1 MDTLMTICILIFAAF
16 VAVVCIMNRT
26 LPLSVAETARMP
38 TWPLR
43 AMWYITAM
51 LAVVCSAP
59 ALIQSAAGDY
69 QFLSFVTL
77 AAALL
82 CIIATYGEDTVD
94 NYLNIGGTLVYYLAA
109 FVLVII
115 SPAWWLFVL
124 PVGTLIYALIARDSH
139 LRLWMTIATTATL
152 MLYCYIV

>member
-1 MDTLMTICILIFAAF
+1 MNTLMTICILIFAAF
-16 VAVVCIMNRT
+16 VAAVCIKNRT
-26 LPLSVAETARMP
+26 LPLSVAETARM
-38 TWPLR
+38 TQWPLR
-43 AMWYITAM
+43 SMWYITAL
-51 LAVVCSAP
+51 LAAVCSAP

-69 QFLSFVTL
+69 QFLAFLTL

-109 FVLVII
+109 MVLVII

-124 PVGTLIYALIARDSH
+124 PAGTLLYALVARDSH
-139 LRLWMTIATTATL
+139 LRLWMTIATTASL

>member
-1 MDTLMTICILIFAAF
+1 MNILMTICILIFATF
-16 VAVVCIMNRT
+16 VAVVCIKNRT
-26 LPLSVAETARMP
+26 LPLSLAETAKMP

-43 AMWYITAM
+43 SMWYITAM

-59 ALIQSAAGDY
+59 ALIQSATGNY
-69 QFLSFVTL
+69 QFLAFITL

-82 CIIATYGEDTVD
+82 CIIATYSDDTAD

-109 FVLVII
+109 FVLVDI
-115 SPAWWLFVL
+115 SPVWFLYVL
-124 PVGTLIYALIARDSH
+124 PVGALIYGLAARDSH
-139 LRLWMTIATTATL
+139 IRLWMTIAITVML

>member
-1 MDTLMTICILIFAAF
+1 MNTLMTICILVFAAF
-16 VAVVCIMNRT
+16 VAAVCIKNRI
-26 LPLSVAETARMP
+26 LPLSVVETAQM
-38 TWPLR
+38 TQWPLR
-43 AMWYITAM
+43 AVWYITAM

-69 QFLSFVTL
+69 QFLAFITL

-82 CIIATYGEDTVD
+82 CIIATYDDDTID
-94 NYLNIGGTLVYYLAA
+94 NYLNIGATLIYYLAA

-124 PVGTLIYALIARDSH
+124 PVGTLLYAVITRESH
-139 LRLWMTIATTATL
+139 LRLWMTIATTAML

>member
-1 MDTLMTICILIFAAF
+1 MNTLMTICILLFAAF

-26 LPLSVAETARMP
+26 LPLSVAETAGM
-38 TWPLR
+38 TQWPLR
-43 AMWYITAM
+43 AAWYITAL

-69 QFLSFVTL
+69 QFLAFVTL

-124 PVGTLIYALIARDSH
+124 PAGTLLYAVIARDSH

-152 MLYCYIV
+152 MLYSDII

>member
-1 MDTLMTICILIFAAF
+1 MNTLMTICILIFAAF

-26 LPLSVAETARMP
+26 LPLSVAETAKMSR
-38 TWPLR
+38 WPLR
-43 AMWYITAM
+43 AAWYITAM
-51 LAVVCSAP
+51 LAAVCSAP

-69 QFLSFVTL
+69 QFLAFLTL

-109 FVLVII
+109 MVLVII

-124 PVGTLIYALIARDSH
+124 PVGTLLYALVARDSH
-139 LRLWMTIATTATL
+139 LRLWTTIATTATL

>member
-1 MDTLMTICILIFAAF
+1 MNTLMTICILIFAAF
-16 VAVVCIMNRT
+16 VAVVCIKNRT
-26 LPLSVAETARMP
+26 LPLSVAETARM
-38 TWPLR
+38 TQWPMR
-43 AMWYITAM
+43 TVWYITAM

-59 ALIQSAAGDY
+59 ALIQSATGNY
-69 QFLSFVTL
+69 QFLAFITL

-124 PVGTLIYALIARDSH
+124 PAGTLLYAVIARDSH
-139 LRLWMTIATTATL
+139 LRLWMTISTTASL
-152 MLYCYIV
+152 MLYSYIV

>member
-1 MDTLMTICILIFAAF
+1 MNTLMTICILIFAAF
-16 VAVVCIMNRT
+16 VVAVCVKNRT
-26 LPLSVAETARMP
+26 LPLSVAETARM
-38 TWPLR
+38 TQWPLR
-43 AMWYITAM
+43 AAWYITAL

-69 QFLSFVTL
+69 HFLSFLTL

-109 FVLVII
+109 MVLVII

-124 PVGTLIYALIARDSH
+124 PAGTLLYALVARDSH
-139 LRLWMTIATTATL
+139 LRLWMTIATTVML
-152 MLYCYIV
+152 MLYSYIV

>member
-1 MDTLMTICILIFAAF
+1 MNILMTICILIFATF
-16 VAVVCIMNRT
+16 VAVVCIKNRT
-26 LPLSVAETARMP
+26 LPLSLAETAKMTR
-38 TWPLR
+38 WPLR
-43 AMWYITAM
+43 AAWYITSM
-51 LAVVCSAP
+51 FAVVCSAP
-59 ALIQSAAGDY
+59 ALIQSATGNY
-69 QFLSFVTL
+69 QFLAFITL

-82 CIIATYGEDTVD
+82 CIIATYSDDTAD

-109 FVLVII
+109 FVLVIT

-124 PVGTLIYALIARDSH
+124 PAGMLLYAVIARDSH

>member
-1 MDTLMTICILIFAAF
+1 MNILMTICILIFAAF

-26 LPLSVAETARMP
+26 LPLSVAETAKMP

-43 AMWYITAM
+43 SMWYITAM

-59 ALIQSAAGDY
+59 ALIQSATGNY
-69 QFLSFVTL
+69 QFLAFITL

-82 CIIATYGEDTVD
+82 CIIATYSDDTAD

-109 FVLVII
+109 FVLVAI

-124 PVGTLIYALIARDSH
+124 PVGTLLYALIARDSH
-139 LRLWMTIATTATL
+139 LRLWTTIATTATL